1 MGHDPVDGATVR
13 ELCARYNRWGRWG
26 PDDEKGALNL
36 ISADAIRSASELVT
50 AGEVISC
57 ALPFGDEGPQT
68 GSFGRT
74 NPLHFMLQHGGD
86 IALGAQEHLGELRY
100 TDDAVYMPLQ
110 CGTQWDA
117 LSHIFHQ
124 GKMWN
129 GYGLESVTSQGASR
143 NAITAAA
150 DRVVGRGLL
159 LDIPRHR
166 GVPWV
171 EAGEPIHGAELAEC
185 AADQG
190 IAPQRGDIVLVRTG
204 QIRQVREQ
212 GSWGD
217 YAAGPAPGLGV
228 LAAPWFC
235 DNEIAAVAT
244 DTWGIEVLPNE
255 TPDIFQPLHLIMLV
269 NAGMLIGEMF
279 DLEKLAAACAA
290 DGRYTF
296 LFAGCPLPFT
306 RAVGSPVNPLAI
318 R

>member
-1 MGHDPVDGATVR
+1 MNTELVNSALVH
-13 ELCARYNRWGRWG
+13 ELCAKYNRWGRWG
-26 PDDEKGALNL
+26 ADDEKGALNL
-36 ISADAIRSASELVT
+36 IGPDAVRGASELVT
-50 AGEVISC
+50 TGEVISC
-57 ALPFGDEGPQT
+57 ALPFGDDGPQNGT
-68 GSFGRT
+68 FGRT
-74 NPLHFMLQHGGD
+74 NPLHFMLQSGGD
-86 IALGAQEHLGELRY
+86 IALGAQQHLGELRY

-129 GYGLESVTSQGASR
+129 GYGLESVTSQGAHR

-150 DRVVGRGLL
+150 DRIVGRGLL

-166 GVPWV
+166 GVPWL
-171 EAGEPIHGAELAEC
+171 EAGEPVSGDELAAC
-185 AADQG
+185 AAAEG
-190 IAPQRGDIVLVRTG
+190 ITPQRGDIVLVRTG
-204 QIRQVREQ
+204 QIRQVRER
-212 GSWGD
+212 GEWGE
-217 YAAGPAPGLGV
+217 YAAGSAPGLGV
-228 LAAPWFC
+228 QAAPWFC

-255 TPDIFQPLHLIMLV
+255 TPDIFQPLHLILLV

-290 DGRYTF
+290 DGRYDF
-296 LFAGCPLPFT
+296 LFSGCPLPFT